1 MMPPMAADP
10 RSPAP
15 QPGIAP
21 DPAEPVV
28 RAVTTSGGTG
38 TAVLEALEQTGTMCP
53 YLRMADGSHR
63 ALGVSREH
71 RCWAVEPPSTLPGET
86 QTELCLS
93 SSFGRCERFV
103 AAQDRRAAGLAS
115 DHIPARLVTSPRF
128 AIPVDPVPVVVDART
143 GSRDQGAATP
153 MAAAAM
159 RRRLPLIAAAVAVLV
174 VGGLGLAALLGGLSG
189 QPAPSATPL
198 LAAAGSSTSPTTA
211 PATAPMATP
220 VATPAPTPGAPTPA
234 ASDGA
239 VVVPQVDPTPTEYPT
254 EIARM
259 YRVKEGDTY
268 RTLARRF
275 GVKPRDLRAL
285 NGPLRVGDRIAIP
298 AGPWVTDAPDE

>member
-28 RAVTTSGGTG
+28 RAVTTNGGTG

-71 RCWAVEPPSTLPGET
+71 RCWAVEPPPSLAAAT
-86 QTELCLS
+86 QTELCLTE
-93 SSFGRCERFV
+93 SFGRCDRFV
-103 AAQDRRAAGLAS
+103 AAQDRRAARLAS
-115 DHIPARLVTSPRF
+115 DHIPPRLVTAPRF
-128 AIPVDPVPVVVDART
+128 AIPVDPVPVVVDARA
-143 GSRDQGAATP
+143 GSREQGAAVAMTDG
-153 MAAAAM
+153 AM
-159 RRRLPLIAAAVAVLV
+159 RRRLPLIAAAVAIAVVGVVGLAAVL
-174 VGGLGLAALLGGLSG
+174 GGLGG
-189 QPAPSATPL
+189 QPGPTPL
-198 LAAAGSSTSPTTA
+198 LAAGGSSADPSVAPTTA
-211 PATAPMATP
+211 P
-220 VATPAPTPGAPTPA
+220 VATPAPTPVPTVAPPSPA
-234 ASDGA
+234 GTAM
-239 VVVPQVDPTPTEYPT
+239 PQARPTPTQYPV

-268 RTLARRF
+268 RTLAKRF

-285 NGPLRVGDRIAIP
+285 NGRIRVGERIAIP
-298 AGPWVTDAPDE
+298 VGPWVTDAPNQ